1 MPKQGGKIKKE
12 DKHEKE
18 EEGPRK
24 PFPYNVI
31 YFYIN
36 FLTFLPKKILLRSVW
51 PEFVT
56 VSNTNKFDNILSVI
70 QINLTIC
77 Q

>member
-31 YFYIN
+31 YFLYQ
-36 FLTFLPKKILLRSVW
+36 FLDISAQKNSVTQC
-51 PEFVT
+51 VA
-56 VSNTNKFDNILSVI
+56 
-70 QINLTIC
+70 
-77 Q
+77 